1 MKPSPKLPRTPSEL
15 SESVRKRLNMYS
27 LAASAAGVSLLVL
40 APTVE
45 AKIVYTP
52 ANVKLQGPFPLDLNH
67 DGKIDF
73 LLLLG
78 GSIGNSEAIE
88 ALSVCHHVFLN
99 TSSRVYLCSSSQ
111 SSSRAQNA
119 VRVAKT
125 SGPEAAAALRAGAK
139 IQNGDRFRDKPAV
152 GMARVS
158 YTTFTTTR
166 PPHWGGAWAN
176 GGQGVK
182 NRYLGLK
189 FKINGR
195 FHFGWARLTVTT
207 MAKSFTATL
216 TGYAYETIPGKGI
229 IAGQTR
235 GAEEVEAQPP
245 SAAVSAPVQQSATLG
260 MLALGEPGLS
270 IWRRKES
277 AAAALQ

>member
-1 MKPSPKLPRTPSEL
+1 MKPSFKLPRTPSEL
-15 SESVRKRLNMYS
+15 SASVRKRLNMYS
-27 LAASAAGVSLLVL
+27 LAASAAGVSLLAL
-40 APTVE
+40 APTAE
-45 AKIVYTP
+45 GKIVYTP

-73 LLLLG
+73 FLLLS

-88 ALSVCHHVFLN
+88 ALSVCHHPFQISRGIYACS
-99 TSSRVYLCSSSQ
+99 TSAST
-111 SSSRAQNA
+111 AQNA

-125 SGPEAAAALRAGAK
+125 SSPEAAAALRAGAR

-158 YTTFTTTR
+158 YPTFTTTL
-166 PPHWGGAWAN
+166 PPHWSGAWAN
-176 GGQGVK
+176 GGTGVK

-189 FKINGR
+189 FKINGK

-207 MAKSFTATL
+207 QGRNFTATL

-229 IAGQTR
+229 IAGKTKGPDEIDGQS
-235 GAEEVEAQPP
+235 P

-260 MLALGEPGLS
+260 VLALGTPGLS
-270 IWRRKES
+270 IWRREKSQQE
-277 AAAALQ
+277 L